1 MTNENP
7 TTKTTENKQLAQLKE
22 LLEDKTKKVH
32 GISYFNDFFS
42 KPHLVRSHILK
53 DEVLLEEDELRIGFF
68 MRVDYNS
75 FVELEN
81 TLEWLVL
88 NEAGDIPGYITEGD
102 VLDKP
107 HLEERVSEGLSLF
120 TADVILNI
128 KSPKVTFEEITI
140 AGESFTIAQVVNQ
153 LPLGEDD
160 SVVQRVNLLF
170 GSADKFSFLSH
181 FVGKKLT
188 HEDGMTVL
196 GLIEEENLLG
206 KAIQGAGFRD
216 SNKGHSTFI
225 GSHSEMIQVTR
236 LWSGGYFFRSEV
248 STFEV
253 DKELLDT
260 MDFKVELEVSSQSHR
275 LTFSNRRKGV
285 ELSIY
290 LEI

>member
-7 TTKTTENKQLAQLKE
+7 TTKTTVNDGLVKLKE
-22 LLEDKTKKVH
+22 LLEDKTRKVH

-53 DEVLLEEDELRIGFF
+53 DEVLIEEDELRIGFF

-75 FVELEN
+75 FIELEN
-81 TLEWLVL
+81 TLEWLVM

-107 HLEERVSEGLSLF
+107 HLEEKVSEGLSLF
-120 TADVILNI
+120 TADVILNM
-128 KSPKVTFEEITI
+128 KSPKILFSDTVI
-140 AGESFTIAQVVNQ
+140 AGHTFTTVQVINAM
-153 LPLGEDD
+153 PLGEDD
-160 SVVQRVNLLF
+160 SVLQCVKLLF

-181 FVGKKLT
+181 FVGEKLT
-188 HEDGMTVL
+188 NEDGLKVL
-196 GLIEEENLLG
+196 DLIEEDNLLG

-248 STFEV
+248 STLEL

-275 LTFSNRRKGV
+275 LTFSNKRKGV

>member
-1 MTNENP
+1 MTNESP
-7 TTKTTENKQLAQLKE
+7 TTKTTVNDGLAQLKE
-22 LLEDKTKKVH
+22 LLEDKTRKVH
-32 GISYFNDFFS
+32 GISYTNDFFS

-120 TADVILNI
+120 TADVILNM
-128 KSPKVTFEEITI
+128 KSPRVRFVDAEI
-140 AGESFTIAQVVNQ
+140 AGETFTIAKISQK
-153 LPLGEDD
+153 LPLGEDE
-160 SVVQRVNLLF
+160 VVIHEVKLLF
-170 GSADKFSFLSH
+170 GSAEKFNLLSH

-188 HEDGMTVL
+188 NEDGIKVL
-196 GLIEEENLLG
+196 ALIEEENLLG

-275 LTFSNRRKGV
+275 LTFSNKRKGV

>member
-1 MTNENP
+1 MTNENH
-7 TTKTTENKQLAQLKE
+7 TTKTTVNEGLVRLKE

-32 GISYFNDFFS
+32 GISYTNDFFS

-53 DEVLLEEDELRIGFF
+53 DEVLIEEDELRIGFF

-81 TLEWLVL
+81 TLEWLVM
-88 NEAGDIPGYITEGD
+88 NEAGDIPGYMTEGD
-102 VLDKP
+102 VLDRP
-107 HLEERVSEGLSLF
+107 HLEERVSKGLSLF
-120 TADVILNI
+120 TADVILNM
-128 KSPKVTFEEITI
+128 KSPRVRFVDAEI
-140 AGESFTIAQVVNQ
+140 AGETFTIAKISQK
-153 LPLGEDD
+153 LPLGEDE
-160 SVVQRVNLLF
+160 VVVHEVKLLF
-170 GSADKFSFLSH
+170 GSADKFNLLSH

-188 HEDGMTVL
+188 NEDGIKVL
-196 GLIEEENLLG
+196 ALIEEENLLG

-248 STFEV
+248 STLEL
-253 DKELLDT
+253 DKELLET

-275 LTFSNRRKGV
+275 LTFGNKRKGV

>member
-1 MTNENP
+1 MTNESP

-75 FVELEN
+75 FIELEN

-88 NEAGDIPGYITEGD
+88 NEAGDIPGYIVEGD

-120 TADVILNI
+120 TADVILNM
-128 KSPKVTFEEITI
+128 KSPRVSFEKLEI
-140 AGESFTIAQVVNQ
+140 GDEEFTIARVHNDM
-153 LPLGEDD
+153 PLGEDEIAE
-160 SVVQRVNLLF
+160 QQVNLLF

-188 HEDGMTVL
+188 HEDGMKVL
-196 GLIEEENLLG
+196 DLIEEDNLLG

-260 MDFKVELEVSSQSHR
+260 LSFKVELEVTTQSHR
-275 LTFSNRRKGV
+275 LTFGNKRKGV